1 MPRIQVYLT
10 ESQDEGLR
18 RLARSTGRSQSD
30 LIRAAV
36 DRLIAEEPAEDWKA
50 SLLSAAGI
58 WADRPEVEDEI
69 RETRAQLQ
77 RRHERMERSWRKS
90 RSPRPIANP
99 VMAGLDPVIHFS
111 MRDQMDGRFE
121 AGHNNR
127 TKGYGP
133 RSGTLRPPP

>member
-30 LIRAAV
+30 PIRAAV

-69 RETRAQLQ
+69 RVTRAQLQ

-90 RSPRPIANP
+90 
-99 VMAGLDPVIHFS
+99 
-111 MRDQMDGRFE
+111 
-121 AGHNNR
+121 
-127 TKGYGP
+127 
-133 RSGTLRPPP
+133 